1 MTKKLFHDPEHWF
14 ERAEDA
20 RRLAV
25 EILDPVS
32 RRTML
37 EIAESYE
44 SLARRAAERLQ
55 EANGGEAGWPKPFRR
70 GRTAGGLSP
79 EHHRT
84 DTATCRRSNES
95 TA

>member
-1 MTKKLFHDPEHWF
+1 MTKKLFHDPKHWF

-25 EILDPVS
+25 QILDPVS

-44 SLARRAAERLQ
+44 SLARRAIHRSQ
-55 EANGGEAGWPKPFRR
+55 EVTYQKK
-70 GRTAGGLSP
+70 
-79 EHHRT
+79 
-84 DTATCRRSNES
+84 
-95 TA
+95 